1 MASKQRDVHRSSRR
15 DRQTEYK
22 ASRIFTPQVLPAEFF
37 WSINISGYLG
47 YNIFQA
53 YIDFLMEVLLCVM

>member
-1 MASKQRDVHRSSRR
+1 MGNENVTEKQFRNSV
-15 DRQTEYK
+15 
-22 ASRIFTPQVLPAEFF
+22 FTLQVLPAEFF

>member
-1 MASKQRDVHRSSRR
+1 MKRDK
-15 DRQTEYK
+15 QTEHK
-22 ASRIFTPQVLPAEFF
+22 ISRIFTPQVFPAEFF

-53 YIDFLMEVLLCVM
+53 YIDFLMEVVLCVM